1 MRGNSARVASGR
13 INPTHGLD
21 KSSPYNFEK
30 TTGVIN
36 VAPTERIMVNK
47 KKVIVENLKS
57 LFIAFLLAMF
67 IRTFFVQAFKI
78 PSSSMTPTLEVGDR
92 LLANKLVYK
101 FREPERGE
109 IIIFK
114 YPLNP
119 RKDFVKRLIALPGE
133 EVKIIEGKIFI
144 NGKPTENPLI
154 NARYYSNSGL
164 YGTEFSA
171 VVPEDS
177 YYVLGDNSRNSKD
190 SRYWGFVPK
199 SHLIGKPLFA
209 YWPLNRIRIIR

>member
-1 MRGNSARVASGR
+1 M
-13 INPTHGLD
+13 ID
-21 KSSPYNFEK
+21 
-30 TTGVIN
+30 
-36 VAPTERIMVNK
+36 K

-57 LFIAFLLAMF
+57 LFIAFVLAMF

-101 FREPERGE
+101 FREPERSE
-109 IIIFK
+109 IIIFR

-133 EVKIIEGKIFI
+133 EVKIIEGKIYI

-154 NARYYSNSGL
+154 KARYYNNSGL
-164 YGTEFSA
+164 YGTEFPA
-171 VVPEDS
+171 KVPGDS
-177 YYVLGDNSRNSKD
+177 YYVLGDNSQNSKD

-199 SHLIGKPLFA
+199 RYLVGKPLFI
-209 YWPLNRIRIIR
+209 YWPLNRIRILR